1 MYKPHPQFGVWYTLL
16 TPQMPVIVF
25 SVEPST
31 EQRWPVSS
39 GADFNPTPEKPKVG
53 FAAR

>member
-1 MYKPHPQFGVWYTLL
+1 M
-16 TPQMPVIVF
+16 
-25 SVEPST
+25 

-39 GADFNPTPEKPKVG
+39 GADFNPTGEKPKVG

>member
-1 MYKPHPQFGVWYTLL
+1 
-16 TPQMPVIVF
+16 MPVAFVVS
-25 SVEPST
+25 SVEPPM

-39 GADFNPTPEKPKVG
+39 GADFNPTGEKRKVG